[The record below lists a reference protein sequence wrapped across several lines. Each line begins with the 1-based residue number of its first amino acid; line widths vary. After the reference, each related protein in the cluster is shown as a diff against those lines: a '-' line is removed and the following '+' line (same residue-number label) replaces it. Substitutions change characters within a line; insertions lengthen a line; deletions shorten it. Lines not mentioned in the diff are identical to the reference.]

1 MIYMNHLKS
10 SVVLCRIRVFPTLIL
25 NNEIA
30 WVWTTLKI
38 TYMQM
43 TMQPRM
49 KCRLIFISWVKLF
62 SSCWNKLFINHYVFS
77 NVFRCFIKIKRIFS
91 NIFEQNRSGK
101 YSDLLCLIDRLESTS
116 MSPISVFYI
125 LFHILSRHTFL
136 CQKIL
141 PLIVSFKWDRRTHC
155 LVK

>member
-1 MIYMNHLKS
+1 MKCLWS
-10 SVVLCRIRVFPTLIL
+10 
-25 NNEIA
+25 E
-30 WVWTTLKI
+30 LKI

-49 KCRLIFISWVKLF
+49 KCRLIFISLVKLF
-62 SSCWNKLFINHYVFS
+62 SSRPNIHGSLCSMEV
-77 NVFRCFIKIKRIFS
+77 KRTFS
-91 NIFEQNRSGK
+91 NILEHVRSGK

-136 CQKIL
+136 CQLIL
-141 PLIVSFKWDRRTHC
+141 PLFVSFKGDRRTHC
-155 LVK
+155 LVN